1 MKILII
7 GCNGM
12 LAQDLK
18 KVLQNNNIEQFGVD
32 IPECDITSPDSVKA
46 ILEQQQPTVVIN
58 CAAYTAVD
66 KAESEQDAAYSVNV
80 TGAEVLARLS
90 VEYNYKLVHIST
102 DFVFSGEQSTPYTE
116 DAAASP
122 LGVYGQTKYEG
133 EQKIQEF
140 AKDCLIVRTAW
151 LYGANGNNFV
161 KTMLD
166 LASRHP
172 ELKVIADQIG
182 SPTWTTDLSNALV
195 KLLQKQAQGLFHF
208 SNSGQC
214 SWHGFAEQIIANG
227 QEMGLLEKTVPVKPI
242 PTSEYPTPAKRPA
255 FSLLNKAKYI
265 SLTGEVPPDWQDSL
279 KEMMKEL

>member
-18 KVLQNNNIEQFGVD
+18 KVLQKNNIEQFGVD
-32 IPECDITSPDSVKA
+32 IPDCDITSPDSVKA
-46 ILEQQQPTVVIN
+46 ILEQQKPGVVIN

-66 KAESEQDAAYSVNV
+66 KAESEQDAAYKVNV

-90 VEYNYKLVHIST
+90 IEYNYKLVHIST
-102 DFVFSGEQSTPYTE
+102 DFVFSGEQATPYKE

-140 AKDCLIVRTAW
+140 AKDWLIVRTAW

-255 FSLLNKAKYI
+255 FSLLNKARYI
-265 SLTGEVPPDWQDSL
+265 SLTGDVPPDWQDSL